1 MINIFDKTNS
11 AANHFLFEMRDK
23 DIQIDRGKFR
33 NNLKRVG
40 IVMAY
45 EISKS
50 LEYKSENVSTPLG
63 RAKINLVADS
73 PVIIG
78 ILRAAV
84 PFHDGFMSFFDQAEG
99 GFVGAYREE
108 EGELTVNLDYMAIP
122 SIANKTV
129 ILVDPM
135 LATGKSLKKTIDK
148 ILTKGTPK
156 HIHIASVVA
165 APEGIDYISQSLKA
179 NHSIWVYSL
188 DTNLDENAYI
198 VPGLGDAGDLSFGEK
213 K

>member
-1 MINIFDKTNS
+1 
-11 AANHFLFEMRDK
+11 
-23 DIQIDRGKFR
+23 
-33 NNLKRVG
+33 
-40 IVMAY
+40 MAY

-50 LEYKSENVSTPLG
+50 LNYQSEEVATPLG
-63 RAKINLVADS
+63 KKTVSLISDP

-84 PFHDGFMSFFDQAEG
+84 PFHDGFMSFFDHADG

-108 EGELTVNLDYMAIP
+108 EGELSINLDYMAIP
-122 SIANKTV
+122 SVANKTV
-129 ILVDPM
+129 IVVDPM

-148 ILTKGTPK
+148 ILTKGKPK

-165 APEGIDYISQSLKA
+165 APEGIDYISQSLEA